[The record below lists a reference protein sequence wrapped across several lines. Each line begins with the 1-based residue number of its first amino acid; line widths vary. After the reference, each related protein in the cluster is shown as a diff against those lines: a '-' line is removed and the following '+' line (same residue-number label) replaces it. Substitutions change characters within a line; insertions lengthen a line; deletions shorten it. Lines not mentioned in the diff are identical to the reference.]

1 MALPAGDNPNAKP
14 MTQQQF
20 LTLVVTILLIGAGL
34 IAVNLTIERFLQV
47 DRRFEQVEE
56 RLDRLEDR
64 VDRMDRRIDEGFR
77 EMAAAIDRLEG
88 LIQGLPGSA
97 RLAKEGPGPQ
107 DEKPES
113 RAHGTQHPPA

>member
-1 MALPAGDNPNAKP
+1 MALPAGDSPNAKP

-20 LTLVVTILLIGAGL
+20 LTLVVTILLVGATL

-47 DRRFEQVEE
+47 DRRFEQVDE

-64 VDRMDRRIDEGFR
+64 MDRMDRRIDEGFR
-77 EMAAAIDRLEG
+77 EMAAAIGRLEG
-88 LIQGLPGSA
+88 LIQGLRGSA

-107 DEKPES
+107 DEEPES
-113 RAHGTQHPPA
+113 RAQGTQRPPA